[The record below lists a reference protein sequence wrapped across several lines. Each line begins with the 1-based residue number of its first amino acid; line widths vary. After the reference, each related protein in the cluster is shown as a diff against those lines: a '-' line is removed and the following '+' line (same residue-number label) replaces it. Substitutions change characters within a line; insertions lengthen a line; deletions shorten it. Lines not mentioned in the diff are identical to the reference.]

1 MMAGKTIKK
10 EVSFEDNLAKLE
22 EIVDKLENQDI
33 PLDDALQLFQEG
45 VELNKNCAEKLSQVE
60 KEVKKVVEKADGSY
74 SLTNFEEADNA

>member
-1 MMAGKTIKK
+1 MAGKTIKK

-60 KEVKKVVEKADGSY
+60 KEVKKVVEKVDGSY